1 MEMGMS
7 AWIGGSRGLEDLDL
21 GCEIDFD
28 LEEDDLEDSSLEG
41 FDDSDDLD
49 LTLIYS
55 HISTLNIRDTVPSIL
70 TGNAP

>member
-7 AWIGGSRGLEDLDL
+7 AGIGGSGGLEDLDL

-28 LEEDDLEDSSLEG
+28 LEEDDLEDPSLEG

-55 HISTLNIRDTVPSIL
+55 HISTLNLRDTVPSIL

>member
-41 FDDSDDLD
+41 FDDFDDLD
-49 LTLIYS
+49 LTLI
-55 HISTLNIRDTVPSIL
+55 
-70 TGNAP
+70 GNAP